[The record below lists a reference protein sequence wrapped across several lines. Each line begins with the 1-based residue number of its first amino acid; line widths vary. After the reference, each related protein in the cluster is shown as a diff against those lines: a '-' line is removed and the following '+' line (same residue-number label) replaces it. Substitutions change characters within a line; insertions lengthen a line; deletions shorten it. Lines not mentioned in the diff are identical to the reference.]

1 MSSGQD
7 GQDIDPERT
16 TSSGDWWQGP
26 VHDRPAPNPIPPPN
40 PLPPPNPPVSGPNPY
55 VSAPNPYAAG
65 PNPYVPGPSPYASG
79 PNPTPPMA
87 NSYGTGP
94 APFPAT
100 SPPPGNYPPPPGDR
114 GRLWLLAGIGA
125 LVVAI
130 VAIVATVAVMRDS
143 GSTPS
148 PTALPASTT
157 KPVTTAPATTTP
169 SSTLTPRIPGY
180 QVVVPKDL
188 KAAWDIPKDWTI
200 DPSTTTYGTDA
211 DHLAAAGFSEEGVDY
226 CPNNVR
232 TNMFLSTSDISD
244 ATAAATDV
252 GAHAARLGWSTRT
265 SSQAGTPQPLD
276 AGDNTLHG
284 TFLETTGAFTAPTGC
299 ATTFSVYTFAVSAGP
314 TNGAL
319 VLVIVADTGVDR
331 SVTPDFARELFAS
344 FRLL

>member
-1 MSSGQD
+1 
-7 GQDIDPERT
+7 
-16 TSSGDWWQGP
+16 
-26 VHDRPAPNPIPPPN
+26 
-40 PLPPPNPPVSGPNPY
+40 
-55 VSAPNPYAAG
+55 
-65 PNPYVPGPSPYASG
+65 
-79 PNPTPPMA
+79 MA

-130 VAIVATVAVMRDS
+130 VAILATVVVMRDS

-284 TFLETTGAFTAPTGC
+284 TFLENHRRFHRPHRLRHHVLRLHLRRQRRPHQR
-299 ATTFSVYTFAVSAGP
+299 FPGP
-314 TNGAL
+314 G
-319 VLVIVADTGVDR
+319 DR
-331 SVTPDFARELFAS
+331 RRHRRGPLRNPRFRPQTLRLFPPPLTP
-344 FRLL
+344 